1 VVVADLHHLSSS
13 NHELSFL
20 AFGGVGGWGGGG
32 GSKKAVVFAVLYT
45 VPREIPSV
53 CCCRVLSIVE
63 VVRVRTLLGI
73 DQNGGRL

>member
-1 VVVADLHHLSSS
+1 MVVADLHHLSSS

-20 AFGGVGGWGGGG
+20 AFGGVAG

-63 VVRVRTLLGI
+63 VVRARTLLGI